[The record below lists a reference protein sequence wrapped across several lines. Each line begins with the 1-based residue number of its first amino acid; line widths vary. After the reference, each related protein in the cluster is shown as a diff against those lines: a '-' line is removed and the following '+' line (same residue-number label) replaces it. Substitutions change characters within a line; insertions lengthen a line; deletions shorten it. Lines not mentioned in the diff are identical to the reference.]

1 MIFISLARS
10 HPSPTYGFQLDHAE
24 KRSETSFVFMYC
36 KQTAKTAVMFVMGR
50 EGEVAAVVPCTFPL
64 WHNLTL

>member
-10 HPSPTYGFQLDHAE
+10 HPSPTYGFQLDRAK
-24 KRSETSFVFMYC
+24 KRCETSFVFIYC

-50 EGEVAAVVPCTFPL
+50 EGGVSFLVPSPSGTI
-64 WHNLTL
+64 